1 MIRNHSLVFVQLL
14 LAMPATI
21 LWAQRDLTD
30 IPDPDPQAEMAAMRL
45 DPQIEIN
52 LFASD
57 PMIKKP
63 IQMNFDSDGRLWVAS
78 SEVYPQI
85 EPGAAATDKI
95 IVLQDTT
102 GDGVADRS
110 DVFADDLLI
119 PTGILPGDGGAYVA
133 NSTELIHLSDTDG
146 DGRADQRR
154 VVLSGFG
161 TEDTHHLLHTLR
173 WGPDG
178 CLYMNQS
185 IYIHSHVE
193 TPFGTRHLNGGGIWR
208 YRPETQSLEVMCK
221 GLVNPWGHVFD
232 AYGQSFATDG
242 AGVEGINYVF
252 PGAVFATSPG
262 AVRHLRGLNPGSPK
276 HCGLEVLSGTHIP
289 DPWRGDLVTNDFRG
303 HRVCRFTVRP
313 QASGYNSRQQPE
325 LIASQHVA
333 FRPIDARMGPDGA
346 IYIADWYNP
355 IIQHGEVDF
364 RDDRRD
370 RGHGRIWRLTFK
382 NSPLMKPT
390 PTGDLAEP
398 ALLSLLESPALW
410 LRQFARQELK
420 HRDSDRVIDLL
431 TQWLGDASDSEA
443 KLNRQFEAM
452 WVRECLDRPDGYLL
466 KTLAVCD
473 NEHFRAAA
481 VRYIG
486 LRRDDLP
493 DALQWL
499 QTAVADPNPQ
509 VRLEAVSA
517 LGEVGTAQAAAIA
530 LAVLDQPMDDNLD
543 FALWSALRKSQSQWI
558 EAIAAGTFDTQQKP
572 ARLVFAIRA
581 AATPAVVAPVVA
593 AVRSDRIDVSQS
605 MPLLDAL
612 ADAADAESLN
622 DLLQIVLDPEG
633 KFSDSDR
640 AALIAAVVRQK
651 ETRNVM
657 PTQGPAMLKA
667 FAEQASLESDSPGEQ
682 ALLKA
687 IGLWKAAALQPIV
700 LAAIGRAQASDSL
713 PMTAL
718 TTLGQLASEPSLKA
732 LTAIAND
739 AQAKTSWRIA
749 AIDALVGPR
758 PNLAARA
765 AWELM
770 ASREAAPWG
779 EQAIRG
785 TLRRKGGPG
794 RLLETLAT
802 VKLPSDAARAAIH
815 EVRAAGN
822 HPKLESA
829 IREAGKL
836 DDASWKMSA
845 AQTEEL
851 TAAVLAS
858 GDAAKGETIFRRS
871 ELQCIA
877 CHAIGPAGGRVGP
890 NFVSLGGSAQ
900 IDYLIESL
908 IDPNAKVK
916 ENFHS
921 VIVVTDDGSIVQG
934 ILDSE
939 TEESLTVR
947 LADGSKKT
955 IPQETIDQVGEGRS
969 LMAAGLVDSLTRDDL
984 VHLVR
989 FLSELGRTPA
999 YTLKTEPIVRAW
1011 QKLIHS
1017 PEANHLLNRTSVDA
1031 VATDNPVLVWENTTT
1046 RVDGRVPV
1054 AELPQFKQHHTAPP
1068 TSFIRFDFESFD
1080 DQPIRIVLP
1089 ETDAL
1094 KMWVDGKP
1102 MPIWNAAELKL
1113 AKGKH
1118 RVTLAIRRDLIG
1130 EDFAVQIDSKT
1141 PVAILD
1147 HF

>member
-1 MIRNHSLVFVQLL
+1 MIRNSRILLPFL
-14 LAMPATI
+14 LAGFSAPSV
-21 LWAQRDLTD
+21 WAQRELTD
-30 IPDPDPQAEMAAMRL
+30 IPKPDPQAEMAAMQL

-85 EPGAAATDKI
+85 EPGAPATDKI

-102 GDGVADRS
+102 GDGVADQS
-110 DVFADDLLI
+110 QVFADDLLI
-119 PTGILPGDGGAYVA
+119 PTGVLPGDGGAYVA

-193 TPFGTRHLNGGGIWR
+193 TPYGTRHLNGGGIWR

-252 PGAVFATSPG
+252 PGAVFMTSPG
-262 AVRHLRGLNPGSPK
+262 AVRHLHGLNPGSPK

-289 DPWRGDLVTNDFRG
+289 ADWHGDLVTNDFRG

-313 QASGYNSRQQPE
+313 QGSGYNSRQQPE
-325 LIASQHVA
+325 LIVSQHVA

-390 PTGDLAEP
+390 PTGELSDP
-398 ALLSLLESPALW
+398 ALISLLESPALW

-420 HRDSDRVIDLL
+420 TRNSDQVLQSL
-431 TQWLGDASDSEA
+431 AQWLGEAGDDAVR
-443 KLNRQFEAM
+443 LNRQFEAM
-452 WVRECLDRPDGYLL
+452 WVRECLDRPDAELL
-466 KTLAVCD
+466 QTLAGCD

-486 LRRDDLP
+486 LRREELP
-493 DALQWL
+493 DALSWL
-499 QTAVADPNPQ
+499 KKAVADPNPQ
-509 VRLEAVSA
+509 VRLEAVGA
-517 LGEVGTAQAAAIA
+517 LGEIGTAEAAAIA
-530 LAVLDQPMDDNLD
+530 LSALDQPLDENID

-558 EAIAAGTFDTQQKP
+558 EAIAAGSFDTQQKP
-572 ARLVFAIRA
+572 ERLEFAIRA
-581 AATPAVVAPVVA
+581 AATPAVVAPIVA
-593 AVRSDRIDVSQS
+593 AIRSGGIDAARSTA
-605 MPLLDAL
+605 LLSAL
-612 ADAADAESLN
+612 ASAADAASLN
-622 DLLQIVLDPEG
+622 DLLQIILDPQR
-633 KFSDSDR
+633 KFSDADR

-657 PTQGPAMLKA
+657 PSQGPALLKA
-667 FAEQASLESDSPGEQ
+667 FAETASLESDSPGEQ

-687 IGLWKAAALQPIV
+687 IGLWKAAELQPIV
-700 LAAIGRAQASDSL
+700 LAAIQRAQASDSL
-713 PMTAL
+713 PAVAL
-718 TTLGQLASEPSLKA
+718 ATLGQLASEASLNK

-739 AQAKTSWRIA
+739 GQADPAWRIA
-749 AIDALVGPR
+749 AIEALVGPR
-758 PNLAARA
+758 PNLAARE

-770 ASREAAPWG
+770 ASRDQAPWG

-794 RLLETLAT
+794 RLLQTLAG

-822 HPKLESA
+822 HPTLEDA

-845 AQTEEL
+845 ELTQQL
-851 TAAVLAS
+851 TAAVHES
-858 GDAAKGETIFRRS
+858 GDPAKGEAIFRRS

-921 VIVVTDDGSIVQG
+921 VVVVVEDGTIVQG
-934 ILDSE
+934 IRESE
-939 TEESLTVR
+939 TDESLTVR

-955 IPQETIDQVGEGRS
+955 IPQDTIDQVGEGRS
-969 LMAAGLVDSLTRDDL
+969 LMAAGLVDSLTRDEL
-984 VHLVR
+984 VHLVS

-999 YTLKTEPIVRAW
+999 YTITTEPIVRSW
-1011 QKLIHS
+1011 QKLVYS
-1017 PEANHLLNRTSVDA
+1017 PEANHLLNRTSVDS

-1046 RVDGRVPV
+1046 QVDGRVPV
-1054 AELPQFKQHHTAPP
+1054 AELPKFKQHHTAPP

-1080 DQPIRIVLP
+1080 DKPIRIALP

-1102 MPIWNAAELKL
+1102 TPTWNAAELKL
-1113 AKGKH
+1113 GKGKH
-1118 RVTLAIRRDLIG
+1118 RVTLAVRRDAIS
-1130 EDFAVQIDSKT
+1130 EPFAVKIDSET

>member
-1 MIRNHSLVFVQLL
+1 MIRNLRTFICCIFVAL
-14 LAMPATI
+14 TTVNVS
-21 LWAQRDLTD
+21 AQRDLTN
-30 IPDPDPQAEMAAMRL
+30 IPAPDPQAEMEAMRL
-45 DPQIEIN
+45 DPRIEIN

-63 IQMNFDSDGRLWVAS
+63 IQMNFDSQGRLWVAS

-85 EPGAAATDKI
+85 VPGAAATDKI

-102 GDGVADRS
+102 GDGVADHS
-110 DVFADDLLI
+110 QVFADNLLI
-119 PTGILPGDGGAYVA
+119 PTGVLPGDGGVYVA
-133 NSTELIHLSDTDG
+133 NSTELIHLSDSDG

-193 TPFGTRHLNGGGIWR
+193 TPYGTRHLNGGGIWR
-208 YRPETQSLEVMCK
+208 YRTETQSLEVMCK
-221 GLVNPWGHVFD
+221 GLVNPWGHIFD

-252 PGAVFATSPG
+252 PGSVFMTSPG
-262 AVRHLRGLNPGSPK
+262 ASRHLRGLNPGSPK

-289 DPWRGDLVTNDFRG
+289 ADWQGDLVTNDFRG

-313 QASGYNSRQQPE
+313 QGSGYNSRQQPE
-325 LIASQHVA
+325 LIVSQHVA

-364 RDDRRD
+364 RDERRD
-370 RGHGRIWRLTFK
+370 RGHGRIWRLTF
-382 NSPLMKPT
+382 NDSPLMKPT
-390 PTGDLAEP
+390 PTGALSDV
-398 ALLSLLESPALW
+398 ALLHLLESPALW
-410 LRQFARQELK
+410 LRQFARQEFKERNADDVLAA
-420 HRDSDRVIDLL
+420 L
-431 TQWLGDASDSEA
+431 TGWVGEA
-443 KLNRQFEAM
+443 QGAALLNRQFEAM
-452 WVRECLDRPDGYLL
+452 WVRECLDRPDAQLL
-466 KTLAVCD
+466 KTLAACE

-486 LRRDDLP
+486 LRRDTID
-493 DALQWL
+493 DALAL
-499 QTAVADPNPQ
+499 LTIAVADANPQ
-509 VRLEAVSA
+509 VRLEAVTA
-517 LGEVGTAQAAAIA
+517 LGDVGTGEAAAIA
-530 LAVLDQPMDDNLD
+530 LRALDQELDENLD
-543 FALWSALRKSQSQWI
+543 FALWNTLKRTQSQWI
-558 EAIAAGTFDTQQKP
+558 EALAAGSFDTQNKT
-572 ARLVFAIRA
+572 ARLEFAIRA
-581 AATPAVVAPVVA
+581 AASPAVVAPVVA
-593 AVRSDRIDVSQS
+593 LIRQGEIGPADAAA
-605 MPLLDAL
+605 LLSAL

-622 DLLQIVLDPEG
+622 EVLQLVLSSESA
-633 KFSDSDR
+633 FSDPAR
-640 AALIAAVVRQK
+640 ASLIEAVVRQK

-657 PTQGPAMLKA
+657 PSKGVELLKSYA
-667 FAEQASLESDSPGEQ
+667 ETTDLEFDSPTEQAT
-682 ALLKA
+682 LKA
-687 IGLWKAAALQPIV
+687 IGRWKAADLQPIV
-700 LAAIGRAQASDSL
+700 LAVIDRAKQRGSL
-713 PMTAL
+713 PMIAL
-718 TTLGQLASEPSLKA
+718 ATLGQLATDASLQPLA
-732 LTAIAND
+732 AVARDTNA
-739 AQAKTSWRIA
+739 SPEWRIA
-749 AIDALVGPR
+749 AIESLVGARPR
-758 PNLAARA
+758 LAARE
-765 AWELM
+765 AWGLL
-770 ASREAAPWG
+770 ASRDQSPWG
-779 EQAIRG
+779 EQSLRG
-785 TLRRKGGPG
+785 VLRRKGGSD
-794 RLLETLAT
+794 LLVEALAGVTLPA
-802 VKLPSDAARAAIH
+802 DAARGALR
-815 EVRAAGN
+815 EVRSAGSHAA
-822 HPKLESA
+822 LEAA

-845 AQTEEL
+845 EQTEQL
-851 TAAVLAS
+851 TAAVRDS
-858 GDAAKGETIFRRS
+858 GDPVKGEAIFRRS

-921 VIVVTDDGSIVQG
+921 VVVLTDDGSIVQG
-934 ILDSE
+934 IRDSE
-939 TEESLTVR
+939 TNQSLTLR

-969 LMAAGLVDSLTRDDL
+969 LMAAGLVDSLTRDEL
-984 VHLVR
+984 VDLVR

-999 YTLKTEPIVRAW
+999 MTLSTDPIVRSW
-1011 QKLIHS
+1011 QKLVFS
-1017 PEANHLLNRTSVDA
+1017 PEANRLLNRTSIDSVT
-1031 VATDNPVLVWENTTT
+1031 TDNPVLVWENTTT
-1046 RVDGRVPV
+1046 FVDGSLQL
-1054 AELPQFKQHHTAPP
+1054 AELADFKQHANSIPTA
-1068 TSFIRFDFESFD
+1068 FMRFDFESFD
-1080 DQPIRIVLP
+1080 DKPIRIRLP
-1089 ETDAL
+1089 ESDAI

-1102 MPIWNAAELKL
+1102 TPTWNAGDLKL

-1118 RVTLAIRRDLIG
+1118 RVTLAIQRGKIV
-1130 EDFAVQIDSKT
+1130 EPFAVEIDSET